1 MNLELLQIFLNI
13 VLIFT
18 ALYLICIAAFTFG
31 LFNLKE
37 RFHSVNKN
45 NLIKVS
51 VLIAARN
58 EEENIEKLLES
69 LKKQS
74 FPKELF
80 EVIIVNDHSIDYTD
94 EIINDFI
101 NKNKELDVKL
111 LKAEKTG
118 KKHAISQALHSA
130 INELVI
136 VTDADCVL
144 NDLWIESIVGFY
156 QEEKCKM
163 ILAPVL
169 LSPAE
174 NLFEKMQVL
183 EHLSL
188 IGSTAGS
195 ASIGFPVMCNGAN
208 MAYERKAA
216 LEVEKFRKDFEIP
229 SGDDM
234 FLLEQ
239 FVKCYGHNNVK
250 FLLSKSAVVKTKTCK
265 TIKDFF
271 RQRRRWVSKTK
282 SYTSWKVIV
291 TALIVLFFNL
301 SIISLLVS
309 AFFVPA
315 LWSIYIL
322 LTLLK
327 FFIDF
332 PLLKNITNFM
342 NQSSLLKWVLP
353 LEIIY
358 PFYVVFTALSG
369 TIFTKLKSENGKWS
383 QSN

>member
-58 EEENIEKLLES
+58 EEKNIEKLLES

-80 EVIIVNDHSIDYTD
+80 EVIIVNDHSTDNTD

-130 INELVI
+130 INELII

-216 LEVEKFRKDFEIP
+216 LEVEKFRKDFDIP

-342 NQSSLLKWVLP
+342 NQGSLLKWVLP

>member
-1 MNLELLQIFLNI
+1 MNLELLQIFLDI

-37 RFHSVNKN
+37 RFHSINKN
-45 NLIKVS
+45 NLVKVS

-58 EEENIEKLLES
+58 EEKNIEKLLES

-74 FPKELF
+74 FSKELF
-80 EVIIVNDHSIDYTD
+80 EVIIVNDHSTDNTD

-111 LKAEKTG
+111 LKAEKKG

-216 LEVEKFRKDFEIP
+216 LEVEKFRKDFDIP

-342 NQSSLLKWVLP
+342 NQGSLLKWVLP

>member
-1 MNLELLQIFLNI
+1 MNLELLQVFLNI

-18 ALYLICIAAFTFG
+18 ALYLICIVAFTFG

-58 EEENIEKLLES
+58 EEKNIEKLLES

-80 EVIIVNDHSIDYTD
+80 EVIIVNDHSTDNTD

-118 KKHAISQALHSA
+118 KKHAISQALHTA

-216 LEVEKFRKDFEIP
+216 LEVEKFRKDFDIP

-265 TIKDFF
+265 TLKDFF

-342 NQSSLLKWVLP
+342 NQGSLLKWVLP

-369 TIFTKLKSENGKWS
+369 TIFTKLKSENGKWT

>member
-37 RFHSVNKN
+37 RFHSINKN

-58 EEENIEKLLES
+58 EEKNIEKLLES

-80 EVIIVNDHSIDYTD
+80 EVIIVNDHSIDNTD

-118 KKHAISQALHSA
+118 KKHAISQALHTA

-216 LEVEKFRKDFEIP
+216 LEVEKFRKDFDIP

-342 NQSSLLKWVLP
+342 NQGSLLKWVLP

-358 PFYVVFTALSG
+358 PFYAVFTALSG

>member
-1 MNLELLQIFLNI
+1 MNLELLQVFLNI

-37 RFHSVNKN
+37 SFHSVNKN

-58 EEENIEKLLES
+58 EEKNIEKLLES

-80 EVIIVNDHSIDYTD
+80 EVIIVNDHSTDNTD

-111 LKAEKTG
+111 LKAEKKG
-118 KKHAISQALHSA
+118 KKHAISQALHTA
-130 INELVI
+130 INELII

-144 NDLWIESIVGFY
+144 NYLWIKSIVGFY

-216 LEVEKFRKDFEIP
+216 LELEKFRKDFDIP

-239 FVKCYGHNNVK
+239 FVKRYGHNNVK

-342 NQSSLLKWVLP
+342 NQGSLLKWVLP

-358 PFYVVFTALSG
+358 PFYAVFTALSG

>member
-37 RFHSVNKN
+37 RFHSINKN
-45 NLIKVS
+45 NLVKVS

-58 EEENIEKLLES
+58 EEKNIEKLLES

-80 EVIIVNDHSIDYTD
+80 EVIIVNDHSTDNTD

-130 INELVI
+130 INELII

-216 LEVEKFRKDFEIP
+216 LEVEKFRKDFDIP

-342 NQSSLLKWVLP
+342 NQGSLLKWVLP

-369 TIFTKLKSENGKWS
+369 TIFTKLKSENGKWT

>member
-1 MNLELLQIFLNI
+1 MNLELLQIFLDI

-37 RFHSVNKN
+37 RFHSINKN
-45 NLIKVS
+45 NLVKVS

-58 EEENIEKLLES
+58 EEKNIEKLLES

-80 EVIIVNDHSIDYTD
+80 EVIIVNDHSTDNTD

-118 KKHAISQALHSA
+118 KKHAISQALHTA

-216 LEVEKFRKDFEIP
+216 LEVEKFRKDFDIP

-342 NQSSLLKWVLP
+342 NQGSLLKWVLP

>member
-45 NLIKVS
+45 NLVKVS

-58 EEENIEKLLES
+58 EEKNIEKLLES

-74 FPKELF
+74 FSKELF
-80 EVIIVNDHSIDYTD
+80 EVIIVNDHSTDNTD

-111 LKAEKTG
+111 LKAEKKG

-216 LEVEKFRKDFEIP
+216 LEVEKFRKDFYIP

-342 NQSSLLKWVLP
+342 NQGSLLKWVLP

-369 TIFTKLKSENGKWS
+369 TIFTKLKSENGKWT

>member
-37 RFHSVNKN
+37 RFHSINKN
-45 NLIKVS
+45 NLVKVS

-58 EEENIEKLLES
+58 EEKNIEKLLES

-80 EVIIVNDHSIDYTD
+80 EVIIVNDHSTDNTD

-130 INELVI
+130 INELII

-216 LEVEKFRKDFEIP
+216 LEVEKFRKDFDIP

-342 NQSSLLKWVLP
+342 NQGSLLKWVLP

-358 PFYVVFTALSG
+358 PFYAVFTALSG

>member
-37 RFHSVNKN
+37 RFHSINKN

-58 EEENIEKLLES
+58 EEKNIEKLLES

-80 EVIIVNDHSIDYTD
+80 EVIIVNDHSTDNTD

-130 INELVI
+130 INELII

-216 LEVEKFRKDFEIP
+216 LEVEKFRKDFDIP

-291 TALIVLFFNL
+291 TAFIVLFFNL

-342 NQSSLLKWVLP
+342 NQGSLLKWVLP